1 VAPLKRE
8 DALRKI
14 ADLTS
19 GEMPVM
25 VFEATENKHS
35 VGNSFNFL
43 ANSGRLVRVGLFQ
56 GNVTFHRPDAH
67 RYKLTLLCSR
77 NGADSRRIIARL
89 KASKIDISLCVTH
102 RVIFAE
108 AIHQFT
114 IRLRYRRAVLS
125 RT

>member
-1 VAPLKRE
+1 VAPLKH
-8 DALRKI
+8 DGALRKI

-25 VFEATENKHS
+25 VFEATENKYS

-43 ANSGRLVRVGLFQ
+43 ANGGRLVRVGLFQ

-77 NGADSRRIIARL
+77 KARIPGVSSR
-89 KASKIDISLCVTH
+89 V
-102 RVIFAE
+102 
-108 AIHQFT
+108 
-114 IRLRYRRAVLS
+114 
-125 RT
+125 